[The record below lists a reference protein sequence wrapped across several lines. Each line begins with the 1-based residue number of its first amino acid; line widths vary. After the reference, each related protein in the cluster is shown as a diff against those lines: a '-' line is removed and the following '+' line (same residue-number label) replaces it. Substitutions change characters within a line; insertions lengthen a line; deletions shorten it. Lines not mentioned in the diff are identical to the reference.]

1 MPDNSANNKRI
12 ARNTAFLYIRMLF
25 VLVINLYTSRVILKN
40 LGVEDYGIYNVVAG
54 FISMFAFINTS
65 MSACI
70 QRYYNFEKGKRGDEG
85 FRDVYK
91 TSCIIQL
98 LLAVLIITLVET
110 FGIWFLNHKLVIP
123 TERFGAAKIL
133 FHFATGSMAFVVL
146 QVPYSAAIMAH
157 EKMDYYALVGILDV
171 LLKLGIVIALPYLP
185 YDRLVTYSFLLGMV
199 SLIDFFF
206 YFVYAKCRFKEIKGI
221 SHLSK
226 SLFKEMLSFSCW
238 SMFGSFAQV
247 IRNQGLN
254 IVLNMFFGPVVNAA
268 RGISFQVKGALIGL
282 VSNISTSA
290 QPQIVE
296 SYAQGDINRSKN
308 LMTSISKI
316 CFFLLFMM
324 SLPIICEVDFI
335 LDLWLDGIVPEYTKI
350 FTILILVISLIDV
363 FNRPTTILIYA
374 TGKISIYNIIT
385 SFIGLLVLPLAYFAL
400 KIGLGPTSVYFASI
414 LVSTLVMLASIIRLK
429 KTTGI
434 TIKYYL
440 LKILW
445 PCIRAALCSIIIP
458 LIVIMLLP
466 SGWLRFLISCVT
478 AVISVGG
485 FAFITGLSISEK
497 VLVKSLIN
505 KMLKK

>member
-25 VLVINLYTSRVILKN
+25 VLIINLYTSRVILKN

-70 QRYYNFEKGKRGDEG
+70 QRYYNYEKGRRGDEG
-85 FRDVYK
+85 FSEVYK
-91 TSCIIQL
+91 TSCFIQL
-98 LLAVLIITLVET
+98 LLAILVIILVET
-110 FGIWFLNHKLVIP
+110 IGIWFLNHKLVIP
-123 TERFGAAKIL
+123 AERFDAAKIL
-133 FHFATGSMAFVVL
+133 FHFAMGSMAFVIL

-157 EKMDYYALVGILDV
+157 EKMDFYALVGIIDV
-171 LLKLGIVIALPYLP
+171 VLKLVIVIIIPCFP
-185 YDRLVTYSFLLGMV
+185 YDKLITYSFLLGIV
-199 SLIDFFF
+199 SLIDFLF
-206 YFVYAKCRFKEIKGI
+206 YFVYAKSRFEEIKGNT
-221 SHLSK
+221 HLSK
-226 SLFKEMLSFSCW
+226 PLFKEMLSFSSW

-254 IVLNMFFGPVVNAA
+254 IVLNLFFGPVVNAA

-296 SYAQGDINRSKN
+296 SYAQGNINRSKN

-324 SLPIICEVDFI
+324 ALPIICEVDFI
-335 LDLWLDGIVPEYTKI
+335 LDLWLDGIVPDYTAV

-374 TGKISIYNIIT
+374 TGKIGIYNITT
-385 SFIGLLVLPLAYFAL
+385 SLIGLLVLPLAYFAL
-400 KIGLGPTSVYFASI
+400 KIGLDPTSVYFASI
-414 LVSTLVMLASIIRLK
+414 LISILVMVASIIRLK

-434 TIKYYL
+434 GIKYYIM
-440 LKILW
+440 KVLW
-445 PCIRAALCSIIIP
+445 PCIRVALCSIILP
-458 LIVIMLLP
+458 IVIIIFLP
-466 SGWLRFLISCVT
+466 SCWLRFLISCAT
-478 AVISVGG
+478 SVISVAG
-485 FAFITGLSISEK
+485 FTFILGLSNSEK
-497 VLVKSLIN
+497 ALVLSLIN
-505 KMLKK
+505 RVLKR